1 MLWQLNFYELV
12 GGEPPPPLLGQSR
25 ICQRVGGGSS
35 PSLHF
40 CVCVCMCRRPLVLVL
55 LLLCRDAVHWY
66 RGAAFRRTAA
76 LPVVGA
82 PSSLYLMKGGRG

>member
-25 ICQRVGGGSS
+25 ICQRVGGGSL

-40 CVCVCMCRRPLVLVL
+40 CVCVCACV
-55 LLLCRDAVHWY
+55 AVPWFLSCCCCAVMQY
-66 RGAAFRRTAA
+66 TGIGE
-76 LPVVGA
+76 LPSGA
-82 PSSLYLMKGGRG
+82 PLPCRWLERPAPFT